1 MEDLY
6 NLMNK
11 RKSNH
16 LKGQPLSEF
25 LQNLIN
31 ELKSSHLNWNLF
43 KKAAVYRSFE
53 KDNEY
58 TKKQSLTDLL

>member
-31 ELKSSHLNWNLF
+31 ELKSNHLNWNLF
-43 KKAAVYRSFE
+43 KNRSFE
-53 KDNEY
+53 KDHEY
-58 TKKQSLTDLL
+58 TKKQSLTEVL